1 MSRVIRLDEK
11 SGQELE
17 ERLRA
22 EGFEFGDLA
31 HARFQARG
39 PGVVVSFYES
49 GKLVVQ
55 GKGSADFC
63 ERFLATDLGAEA
75 PRPLDGAAI
84 GTDEAGKGDT
94 FGGMAVAGV
103 LVPEGAEVDLVK
115 AGVADSKS
123 IGDRRIK
130 ILAPWIKDHF
140 EHKVFALGPVEYNAK
155 HAEVGGNVNSL
166 LTELHGNIAIAL
178 FPKLTGNR
186 VVVDRFGAN
195 LPVTRR
201 LRDELPE
208 ARVVEIP
215 RAEAHASVAA
225 ASVLARAAF
234 LENIED
240 LSREWAVDFPLGSG
254 SPVPPAMREF
264 LELHGPN
271 CVGEVAK
278 SHFKN
283 VRGFLKK

>member
-17 ERLRA
+17 GRLRA

-31 HARFQARG
+31 YARFQARG
-39 PGVVVSFYES
+39 PSVVVSFYES

-55 GKGSADFC
+55 GKGEADFC
-63 ERFLATDLGAEA
+63 ERFLEIDLKAEA
-75 PRPLDGAAI
+75 PRLLEGAAI

-103 LVPEGAEVDLVK
+103 LVPAGAEDDLVK

-130 ILAPWIKDHF
+130 VLAPWIKDRF
-140 EHKVFALGPVEYNAK
+140 EHKIFALGPAEYNAK
-155 HAEVGGNVNSL
+155 HAEVGGNVNRL

-178 FPKLTGNR
+178 FPKLTGSR

-195 LPVTRR
+195 LPVTKR

-208 ARVVEIP
+208 ARGVETW
-215 RAEAHASVAA
+215 SV
-225 ASVLARAAF
+225 SEEYEPG
-234 LENIED
+234 LEHGRGCD
-240 LSREWAVDFPLGSG
+240 GHGSG
-254 SPVPPAMREF
+254 
-264 LELHGPN
+264 LEHKSGTRQLPR
-271 CVGEVAK
+271 CAGEVWVGQGSGGSVPTEKDEQQAGDCGGT
-278 SHFKN
+278 
-283 VRGFLKK
+283 RAR